1 MRKLKIHRFS
11 LRIRVEANMFTTWF
25 IACVAS
31 VSARV
36 SRESRNES
44 KTGKLRGRGKGRRET
59 FPSSIL
65 PIHLLPFFF
74 GSRCNFR
81 AITWSLTPAMHF
93 TILINHGFPDVISS
107 PFRCRLSWVRGKQPV
122 FTATGSGN
130 LPGLLHGKGV
140 PFQIKGSI

>member
-1 MRKLKIHRFS
+1 
-11 LRIRVEANMFTTWF
+11 MFTTWF
-25 IACVAS
+25 IAYVAS
-31 VSARV
+31 VSARA

-65 PIHLLPFFF
+65 PIHLLSFFF

-81 AITWSLTPAMHF
+81 AITRSLTPAMHF
-93 TILINHGFPDVISS
+93 TLLINHGFPDVIISS
-107 PFRCRLSWVRGKQPV
+107 QFRCRLSWVRVKQPV

-130 LPGLLHGKGV
+130 LPGLLHAKGV
-140 PFQIKGSI
+140 SFQIKGSI